1 MQIFETEL
9 RSSDPAIMD
18 ADLKW
23 SLGMYHWLNR
33 TNYFPDPLIVGY
45 FLGKSLLEELALR
58 IKISLD

>member
-33 TNYFPDPLIVGY
+33 TNYFPDPLIVGS
-45 FLGKSLLEELALR
+45 FLGKSL
-58 IKISLD
+58 